1 MTEQII
7 LNEIKILE
15 DIILMRNMHDMG
27 LVSDDTYKTYL
38 QRMAMIKLEEL
49 EDVDKT

>member
-1 MTEQII
+1 MMEKII

-27 LVSDDTYKTYL
+27 LISDDTYKTYL
-38 QRMAMIKLEEL
+38 QRMTMIKLEEL
-49 EDVDKT
+49 EDVDKA